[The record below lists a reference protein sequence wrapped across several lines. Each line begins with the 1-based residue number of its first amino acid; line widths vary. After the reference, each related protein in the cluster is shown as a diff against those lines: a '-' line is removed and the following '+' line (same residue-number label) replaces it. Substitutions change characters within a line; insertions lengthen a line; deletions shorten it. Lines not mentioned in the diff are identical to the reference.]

1 MGLFG
6 REARAAA
13 DIGSSGEEFE
23 EPYEDLPELPEA
35 LNTTVIAEGITLT
48 GNLEGDGVIQVEGT
62 VKGEIKLRG
71 QVIVTPTGVIK
82 GPVDAT
88 TIQVAGN
95 MEGNISAS
103 ERLLLERTGVI
114 DGDVVTASF
123 VIEDGGCL
131 NGRTSM
137 VKRERDNTP
146 SPAAEDGALQF
157 GSGYA
162 PEEDSL

>member
-1 MGLFG
+1 MGIFG
-6 REARAAA
+6 RVPRMDT
-13 DIGSSGEEFE
+13 DIDSSEETLE
-23 EPYEDLPELPEA
+23 EQYEDLPELPEP
-35 LNTTVIAEGITLT
+35 LNTTIIAEGITLT

-88 TIQVAGN
+88 VVQIAGN

-103 ERLLLERTGVI
+103 ERLLLERTGII
-114 DGDVVTASF
+114 DGDVATASF

-137 VKRERDNTP
+137 MKRERGITP
-146 SPAAEDGALQF
+146 DPTATDGALQF
-157 GSGYA
+157 GSSYT
-162 PEEDSL
+162 PEEE